1 LSISVILCGGG
12 KTGVAIASGLKP
24 GGGALL
30 LDESL
35 ECKREV
41 KDRRMARRELSSLSL
56 DVEAIEAR
64 SEILCDVA
72 DSLRGN
78 MYDLRRSEAVA
89 VDEPPVHSA
98 GTCHEQESRQSMDRA
113 DARTGSAPCSHT

>member
-1 LSISVILCGGG
+1 M
-12 KTGVAIASGLKP
+12 AIASGLKP

-64 SEILCDVA
+64 SEMLCDVE

-78 MYDLRRSEAVA
+78 MYDLRRSEV
-89 VDEPPVHSA
+89 VVMDEPPVHSA
-98 GTCHEQESRQSMDRA
+98 GTCHEQECMSV
-113 DARTGSAPCSHT
+113 GEPC